1 MFRKRRRQNKSWLLL
16 LLTFFGARA
25 LIKKYD
31 LESKKVSLEAFFTLM

>member
-1 MFRKRRRQNKSWLLL
+1 MFRKKGRQKKSWLLL

-31 LESKKVSLEAFFTLM
+31 LDK

>member
-1 MFRKRRRQNKSWLLL
+1 MFGRRKRQNKSWFLL

-31 LESKKVSLEAFFTLM
+31 LDK